1 MGDVIKAVPFRL
13 YGDGADV
20 LGGLAVLF
28 LCLVDF
34 SCAKLGG
41 IYRGPQIVG
50 TNGTRTRMASVKFQP
65 HMLVQC
71 VPSIGSRQNA
81 KKNLLFVAICKS
93 ILGH

>member
-34 SCAKLGG
+34 SWCQAWGY
-41 IYRGPQIVG
+41 I
-50 TNGTRTRMASVKFQP
+50 
-65 HMLVQC
+65 
-71 VPSIGSRQNA
+71 
-81 KKNLLFVAICKS
+81 
-93 ILGH
+93 